1 MSYPFAVLFLFS
13 KHGLPRPMDRPPVF
27 QHIVYRIHAKP
38 GINKVAMLAERI
50 VLSSRLNRFPQDTV
64 LFTVP
69 SFFQGRFVQIRQIRH
84 FKVVATANSQFPVR
98 HNPHIRIR
106 HQAGFFYDF
115 PCRLLVRRAARPV
128 CQHFFQIT
136 HLDKNIHILEFI
148 GMIQNIFID
157 HLNIPMQFHIQTIII
172 NDQLIHIGHYRFYLL
187 HIKQKP
193 VG

>member
-98 HNPHIRIR
+98 HNPHIQVIYKYILDHPNEFKDVDILIQMRYLKEVLTNR
-106 HQAGFFYDF
+106 AGSA
-115 PCRLLVRRAARPV
+115 PN
-128 CQHFFQIT
+128 
-136 HLDKNIHILEFI
+136 K
-148 GMIQNIFID
+148 
-157 HLNIPMQFHIQTIII
+157 QTTGKIIKETCLMPYTDMWIMPNGKLGICCCDNFEIKI
-172 NDQLIHIGHYRFYLL
+172 NASGSFSLAYL
-187 HIKQKP
+187 
-193 VG
+193 